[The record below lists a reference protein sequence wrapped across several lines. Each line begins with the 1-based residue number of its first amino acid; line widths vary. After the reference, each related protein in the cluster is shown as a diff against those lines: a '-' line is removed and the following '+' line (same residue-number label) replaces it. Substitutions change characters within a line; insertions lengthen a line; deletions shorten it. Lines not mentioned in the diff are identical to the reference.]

1 MSIDQ
6 PATTTGPWHRHR
18 RGAITLLLL
27 VAVAGGLD
35 ATAFL
40 GVGGVFV
47 ANQTGNLTLLAMAV
61 AGTHSGNTAAAAT
74 SLVCFF
80 VAAALGGRLL
90 STIPPG
96 GRWPARTSTGITIE
110 LILIVCG
117 ALLAAIDTY
126 AALVIAPIALAMGL
140 QAALAARLALEHLTG
155 GFITGS
161 TSLAAMTSPIGDGSN
176 PWWWYVFAPVTVLA
190 AAAGPISLVAD
201 HTVPGALLITALL
214 AVGALLLSRDRER
227 RAATRT

>member
-1 MSIDQ
+1 M
-6 PATTTGPWHRHR
+6 
-18 RGAITLLLL
+18 LLLI
-27 VAVAGGLD
+27 AFAGGLD
-35 ATAFL
+35 ATSFL

-47 ANQTGNLTLLAMAV
+47 ANQTGNATLLAMAV
-61 AGTHSGNTAAAAT
+61 ASTHSGNTAAAGM

-96 GRWPARTSTGITIE
+96 QRWPARTSTGITIE
-110 LILIVCG
+110 VALVVGG
-117 ALLAAIDTY
+117 ALLAGLDTY
-126 AALVIAPIALAMGL
+126 AALVVAPLAMAMGL

-155 GFITGS
+155 GFITGA

-176 PWWWYVFAPVTVLA
+176 RWWWYVLAPIAMLVV
-190 AAAGPISLVAD
+190 AAGSISLVAEQ
-201 HTVPGALLITALL
+201 TVSGALLATALF

-227 RAATRT
+227 RAAARA